1 MVSPQVRREQIGFA
15 CELGC
20 PSAAPAGLL
29 GIARSTLNFE
39 LILPAKD
46 APVIAAKECCLRST
60 RATTI
65 DGSASSCAA
74 KAIDSA
80 CMPAPALAPG
90 GAAAAAAQDGPEY
103 RRRQTTSADA
113 EQRQLRV
120 GLSAACRHAACR
132 DSN

>member
-60 RATTI
+60 RATAI

-80 CMPAPALAPG
+80 CMHAGSGARRGCSCRGAGRAGVSPPA
-90 GAAAAAAQDGPEY
+90 DHV
-103 RRRQTTSADA
+103 R
-113 EQRQLRV
+113 
-120 GLSAACRHAACR
+120 
-132 DSN
+132 